1 MPPKSRMRPSL
12 LGPKV
17 SRMYFLIMAAH
28 DPITNEEFSSTLSLS
43 LSLSLGNIELLL
55 KGIQTQTYEGNITAV
70 DFNAGNGRTCGWL
83 RSVADS
89 ALGDA
94 ITQSLTFS
102 YYYCSA
108 VFIMYYCASLSPS
121 LSSSTKKHFLS
132 SVSLVLSHFL
142 SSCFLNSL
150 FV

>member
-1 MPPKSRMRPSL
+1 
-12 LGPKV
+12 
-17 SRMYFLIMAAH
+17 MAAH

-108 VFIMYYCASLSPS
+108 VFIMYYCASLSLS
-121 LSSSTKKHFLS
+121 LSLPLFLDEKALS
-132 SVSLVLSHFL
+132 QFRFSRSLSFPFL
-142 SSCFLNSL
+142 LFSQFSL
-150 FV
+150 RLRDYVDFIRRMDDD